1 MKKKISSSILNIIYF
16 PLVVQGGK
24 ELKWNSLISEKEA
37 YVTNKLIKLK
47 WEQKLFLPFHI
58 HWRNTEDGIDDRLR
72 RNC

>member
-24 ELKWNSLISEKEA
+24 ELKWSSLINEKEA

-47 WEQKLFLPFHI
+47 WEQK
-58 HWRNTEDGIDDRLR
+58 
-72 RNC
+72 